1 MEILTIAYS
10 ALLPSLIV
18 FLGTVNVYCFF
29 LYYLPYVLLRCN
41 AVNQR
46 SFAAAQS
53 SFIKFLGDEA
63 ACTQIHV
70 SLLLNG

>member
-18 FLGTVNVYCFF
+18 GTVNVYCFF

-53 SFIKFLGDEA
+53 SFIKILGDEA